1 MIAEIHVIGQPE
13 FSNARLRRRRDAR
26 LRAGEIRRRPSRSA

>member
-13 FSNARLRRRRDAR
+13 FSNARLSKRRNAPPARR
-26 LRAGEIRRRPSRSA
+26 